1 MPFCD
6 YDASNSHSICI
17 YFACGMNNRA
27 SSRGPPYIATPVCL
41 CVAYTVHEFSRLTLN
56 IRQVKGKGAAGKGGH
71 HLPAVIDMQVES
83 ALWTLI

>member
-1 MPFCD
+1 
-6 YDASNSHSICI
+6 
-17 YFACGMNNRA
+17 MNNRA
-27 SSRGPPYIATPVCL
+27 SSRVESRPTDLIYIATPCV

-56 IRQVKGKGAAGKGGH
+56 IRQVKWEGVVWGEGH